1 MWINAKGFQK
11 IMKKYDKHTRLRGT
25 GHELG
30 PLFDKRLEKE
40 VQELA
45 QELATFEPKSWR
57 PHTPPRFC
65 THTFAPKASLCA
77 HCSSKR
83 VVARTFLAPNASVR
97 AHLSSRSAGLS
108 LH

>member
-45 QELATFEPKSWR
+45 QELATFEPKS
-57 PHTPPRFC
+57 
-65 THTFAPKASLCA
+65 
-77 HCSSKR
+77 
-83 VVARTFLAPNASVR
+83 
-97 AHLSSRSAGLS
+97 
-108 LH
+108 